1 MLPRNIRISQASWHT
16 PVLRTL
22 RRRRQEDHSGIRHP
36 SPFTEILEHIH
47 EEFRNMQKEECH
59 MVGVGVRDMGWEIKK
74 IRLFQFPTLGGYGE
88 QGGLPDST
96 RVKVLRGKLL
106 RVHWLWRSKKKTR
119 IAICFFKLVSHG
131 YSLCFCIGS
140 RHKPSLS
147 QSGIKGAFFGK
158 VLSYLLN
165 TGVFLASVMVNL
177 MPT

>member
-1 MLPRNIRISQASWHT
+1 MLPRNIRLSQASWHT

-119 IAICFFKLVSHG
+119 IAICFFQISFSWIQL
-131 YSLCFCIGS
+131 
-140 RHKPSLS
+140 
-147 QSGIKGAFFGK
+147 
-158 VLSYLLN
+158 
-165 TGVFLASVMVNL
+165 VFLYRFSPQAKSVSEWNQGCL
-177 MPT
+177 LWEGA